1 MSIAELR
8 KQSDANRII
17 KSELMKLKKAEINN
31 PVLQQDLIVDAE
43 IQVDD
48 LNNARRILRKN
59 LSSVMPMDKV
69 DEIIS
74 DPNIVDD
81 TNIQLIN
88 EKWKEFGRQL
98 KDGTQKLS
106 LDRFKVVFKDF
117 IDKLTNPVDEQQLS
131 KLQFIEQA
139 LRDIALEQSR
149 YAPVIEKVINDLKD
163 TNLSIDD
170 VNDILGL
177 VNDNVVNIQEIM
189 VKLDSVKKE
198 DGEEP
203 QEQLPVINNWT
214 LDDILKDSNS
224 LNAQYG
230 RNDKDKVAQYKE
242 QLKQILISSPP
253 EDVKKAISQ
262 LKKDELKAYEN
273 IITGLSRPKERM
285 QLEPLFNKMNPV
297 VREFRN
303 NKLQEYLASNIEPN
317 EARQKTLDDSKAM
330 FGYGL
335 KNISSVVEFGAL
347 HLNMNKLKNENK
359 LKLTYKNG
367 NALKEIK
374 LTTVSDKFI
383 DMVMDIVNGKKFS
396 DRKFSMLPEDEKYL
410 YQVML
415 KKSKLAGDL
424 DVRLDKLTSS
434 TIDELKNEWELT
446 LGQIN
451 SGNDSPTLIK
461 RAKELIKIFMDKK
474 MISKSEGLKMLM
486 NIN

>member
-8 KQSDANRII
+8 KQSNANRIV
-17 KSELMKLKKAEINN
+17 KAELMKLKKAEINN
-31 PVLQQDLIVDAE
+31 PALQQDLLVDSN

-48 LNNARRILRKN
+48 LNEARRILRKN
-59 LSSVMPMDKV
+59 LSSVVPMDKV

-81 TNIQLIN
+81 SNIQLIN

-131 KLQFIEQA
+131 KLQYIEQA
-139 LRDIALEQSR
+139 LRDVALEQSN
-149 YAPVIEKVINDLKD
+149 YAPQIEKVINDLND
-163 TNLSIDD
+163 TNLSIGD
-170 VNDILGL
+170 VNDILAL
-177 VNDNVVNIQEIM
+177 VNDNVIDLQDII
-189 VKLDSVKKE
+189 VKINSVKQDDE
-198 DGEEP
+198 EVPEP
-203 QEQLPVINNWT
+203 QQGPVIKKWT
-214 LDDILKDSNS
+214 LDDIREDSRNLIRDYGNDYQNKITPLK
-224 LNAQYG
+224 A
-230 RNDKDKVAQYKE
+230 
-242 QLKQILISSPP
+242 QLKQILISAPP
-253 EDVKKAISQ
+253 EDVQQAISQ
-262 LKKDELKAYEN
+262 LEEAELKAYN
-273 IITGLSRPKERM
+273 NAILGLSNPKERK
-285 QLEPLFNKMNPV
+285 QLNPLLRNLNPV

-335 KNISSVVEFGAL
+335 KNQVIEFGAL
-347 HLNMNKLKNENK
+347 HLNVNKLKNENK

-383 DMVMDIVNGKKFS
+383 DMVMDIINGKKFS
-396 DRKFSMLPEDEKYL
+396 DRKFNMLPEDEKYL

-415 KKSKLAGDL
+415 KKAKLAGDL
-424 DVRLDKLTSS
+424 DVRLDKLNSS
-434 TIDELKNEWELT
+434 AIEKLKNDWELVI
-446 LGQIN
+446 GEIN
-451 SGNDSPTLIK
+451 SGNDSPALII
-461 RAKELIKIFMDKK
+461 RAKVLVKTFMEKK